1 MSTLLRATLF
11 GVTYWNGNLLIDL
24 FLRFLLIYCQ
34 NVLRLIPLNAR
45 FHKYGARDVRVHK
58 PYKKLFILLF
68 AELNHFWKENN
79 SFLCEI
85 RLLWI
90 QELLSSCKIQQT
102 RKLQISLHVTA
113 IWKNMAIKVNFF
125 TKGCNAEHAYFYLF
139 NTNLHKI

>member
-45 FHKYGARDVRVHK
+45 FHIYGARDVRVHK
-58 PYKKLFILLF
+58 PYEKLFILLF
-68 AELNHFWKENN
+68 AEMNHFWKENN
-79 SFLCEI
+79 SFFCEI
-85 RLLWI
+85 RFLWI
-90 QELLSSCKIQQT
+90 QELLSSCKIQQI

-113 IWKNMAIKVNFF
+113 IWKK
-125 TKGCNAEHAYFYLF
+125 HDHQSQLF
-139 NTNLHKI
+139 HQGV

>member
-1 MSTLLRATLF
+1 MSTLLWATLF
-11 GVTYWNGNLLIDL
+11 GVTYWYENLLIDL

-34 NVLRLIPLNAR
+34 NVLPLISLNAR
-45 FHKYGARDVRVHK
+45 FHIFGARDARVPK
-58 PYKKLFILLF
+58 PYEKLFMLLF
-68 AELNHFWKENN
+68 AELNHFWKGHN
-79 SFLCEI
+79 SFFCEI

-139 NTNLHKI
+139 NINLHKI